1 MIGVFDSGIG
11 GLTVVKEI
19 VKQLPGMPV
28 LYLGDTAR
36 TPYGNKSAQ
45 TIQQYT
51 LQDAQFL
58 ISQGATVIVVACNS
72 ASSNAYSL
80 LTTNYKL
87 PMFDVIVPAARR
99 AAQLT
104 KKKRVGVIGTRATIG
119 SLAYDQAIHSI
130 DPAISVVGQAC
141 PLFVPLIEEG
151 WAKKGETTRVVKLSL
166 QGLKTKNIDTLILG
180 CTHYSIIRD
189 IIQVKIGKRV
199 KLVDP
204 AEEVVKELSGYL
216 KSHPDLAQSLRSTVD
231 HRFMVTDVTEH
242 FQSIAQSWL
251 KRSVK
256 LEKVTLEVPSL
267 KLREG

>member
-19 VKQLPGMPV
+19 TKQLPGMPV

-45 TIQQYT
+45 TIQQYA

-58 ISQGATVIVVACNS
+58 IAQGATVLVIACNTAS
-72 ASSNAYSL
+72 ATAYQFLKS
-80 LTTNYKL
+80 KISI
-87 PMFDVIVPAARR
+87 PMFDVIIPAARK
-99 AAQLT
+99 AATLT
-104 KKKRVGVIGTRATIG
+104 KKKRVGVIGTRATIASG
-119 SLAYDQAIHSI
+119 AYTAELHNI
-130 DPAISVVGQAC
+130 DPAITVEGQEC
-141 PLFVPLIEEG
+141 SMFVPLIEEG
-151 WAKKGETTRVVKLSL
+151 WAKKGETTRIVKLSL

-180 CTHYSIIRD
+180 CTHYPIIRN

-204 AEEVVKELSGYL
+204 AEEVVKELAQYL
-216 KSHPDLAQSLRSTVD
+216 KAHLDLAQSLRSTVD

-242 FQSIAQSWL
+242 FQAIAQSWL

-256 LEKVTLEVPSL
+256 LERVSL
-267 KLREG
+267 

>member
-19 VKQLPGMPV
+19 IKQLPGMPV

-36 TPYGNKSAQ
+36 TPYGNKSPEM
-45 TIQQYT
+45 IQKYA
-51 LQDAQFL
+51 LEDAQFL
-58 ISQGATVIVVACNS
+58 IDQGAKVIVVACNS
-72 ASSNAYSL
+72 ASSVASKILNSQF
-80 LTTNYKL
+80 NI
-87 PMFDVIVPAARR
+87 PIFEVITPAAKR
-99 AAQLT
+99 ATELT

-119 SLAYDQAIHSI
+119 SLAYDVAMHAI
-130 DPAISVVGQAC
+130 DPAMTVIGQAC
-141 PLFVPLIEEG
+141 PIFVPLIEEG
-151 WAKKGETTRVVKLSL
+151 WAKKGETKRIVKLSL
-166 QGLKTKNIDTLILG
+166 QGLKTKSIDTLVLG
-180 CTHYSIIRD
+180 CTHYPIIRE

-204 AEEVVKELSGYL
+204 AEEVVRELKKYFQ
-216 KSHPDLAQSLRSTVD
+216 HNPTVAEQCRSQKD

-256 LEKVTLEVPSL
+256 LEKVTIS
-267 KLREG
+267 

>member
-1 MIGVFDSGIG
+1 MISVFDSGIG

-36 TPYGNKSAQ
+36 TPYGNKSPE
-45 TIQQYT
+45 TIRQYA

-58 ISQGATVIVVACNS
+58 ISQGATMIVVACNS
-72 ASSNAYSL
+72 ASSNAYQL

-87 PMFDVIVPAARR
+87 PIFDVIIPAARR
-99 AAQLT
+99 AVALT

-119 SLAYDQAIHSI
+119 SRAYEKAIQTI
-130 DPAISVVGQAC
+130 DPNVTVIEHAC
-141 PLFVPLIEEG
+141 PIFVPLIEEG
-151 WAKKGETTRVVKLSL
+151 WAKKGETTRIVKLSL

-180 CTHYSIIRD
+180 CTHYPIIRD
-189 IIQVKIGKRV
+189 IIQVKISKRV

-204 AEEVVKELSGYL
+204 AEEVVKELAQYL
-216 KSHPDLAQSLRSTVD
+216 KTHPKLAQSLRSTED

-242 FQSIAQSWL
+242 FQAIAQSWL
-251 KRSVK
+251 NRSVK
-256 LEKVTLEVPSL
+256 LEKISFQ
-267 KLREG
+267 

>member
-19 VKQLPGMPV
+19 TKQLPGMPV

-36 TPYGNKSAQ
+36 TPYGNKSPQ
-45 TIQQYT
+45 TIQQYA

-58 ISQGATVIVVACNS
+58 ITQGATVLVMACNS
-72 ASSNAYSL
+72 ASATADAFLSSQ
-80 LTTNYKL
+80 LTVPL
-87 PMFDVIVPAARR
+87 FEVIVPAARR
-99 AAQLT
+99 AATLT
-104 KKKRVGVIGTRATIG
+104 KKKRVGVIGTRATVG

-130 DPAISVVGQAC
+130 DPKVSVVGLAC

-180 CTHYSIIRD
+180 CTHYPIIRD

-204 AEEVVKELSGYL
+204 AEEVVKELSQYL
-216 KSHPDLAQSLRSTVD
+216 KSHPDLAQSLRSTAD

-242 FQSIAQSWL
+242 FQAIAQSWL
-251 KRSVK
+251 KRSIK
-256 LEKVTLEVPSL
+256 LEKVTLS
-267 KLREG
+267 